1 MFRADKS
8 ESISTDN
15 IHVAIEGLTCSM
27 SQYNL
32 CVAVREPPSLQC
44 LKCLQWAHN
53 QCVGLKES
61 SLLNGKV

>member
-1 MFRADKS
+1 MNYNTFCTDVQLYLSDVFRADKS

-32 CVAVREPPSLQC
+32 RVAVREPPSLQC
-44 LKCLQWAHN
+44 
-53 QCVGLKES
+53 V
-61 SLLNGKV
+61 KVFAMGT